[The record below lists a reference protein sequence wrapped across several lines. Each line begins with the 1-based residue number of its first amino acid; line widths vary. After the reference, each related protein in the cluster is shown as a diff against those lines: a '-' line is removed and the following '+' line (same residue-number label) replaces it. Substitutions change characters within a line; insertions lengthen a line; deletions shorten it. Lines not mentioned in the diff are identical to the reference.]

1 MTSSSNAQTIRAK
14 VECLKPIKQ
23 RNGTIRTRPGRYS
36 LTLDETGEVIIA
48 NAKCPTLDACRV
60 LVARGVTG
68 TLEVW
73 WKGATFAATRTDIEK
88 GAGWTVIESRLVGPR
103 FAKWQPF
110 EMSPEIA
117 EDDEFEMQHDREMV
131 PA

>member
-1 MTSSSNAQTIRAK
+1 MNNSNAQTIRAT
-14 VECLKPIKQ
+14 VERLEPVLQ
-23 RNGTIRTRPGRYS
+23 RNGAMKSRPGRYR
-36 LTLDETGEVIIA
+36 LTLAATGETIIHDS
-48 NAKCPTLDACRV
+48 KVPMFDACRV
-60 LVARGVTG
+60 LNNRGVTG

-73 WKGATFAATRTDIEK
+73 WQGASFAAFRTDIEK

-103 FAKWQPF
+103 LAKWQPF

-117 EDDEFEMQHDREMV
+117 EDDEFVMQHDREMV